1 MKETCEQ
8 IVKSINPYLWKE
20 QEKYKQVFE
29 SLYKSYYNYKKDLYE
44 KYELDESKN
53 PLCHGSRDFY
63 FLIKNVAYSFDNLLK
78 QKKEYSLE
86 NEIKIITNAIERN
99 FDALNIKNIKSYKLF
114 KKYYISNRFENEE
127 NKEKEFE
134 NFEDNEKDVIKNI
147 ISNIKDKNSRNL
159 LLITKSSLNIL
170 LVETLLK
177 NLNNNNEN
185 KIKPIF
191 KIGSL
196 LKMIKEKNTN

>member
-1 MKETCEQ
+1 MNRGFTLSVPELHENIDDMNETCEQ

-29 SLYKSYYNYKKDLYE
+29 SLYKSYYDYKKALYE
-44 KYELDESKN
+44 TYKLDESKN

-63 FLIKNVAYSFDNLLK
+63 FLIKNVAYSFDDLLK
-78 QKKEYSLE
+78 QKIEYSIE

-99 FDALNIKNIKSYKLF
+99 FDALNIGNIKSYKLF
-114 KKYYISNRFENEE
+114 KTFYIKNRFENEE
-127 NKEKEFE
+127 HKEKEFD

-159 LLITKSSLNIL
+159 YL
-170 LVETLLK
+170 
-177 NLNNNNEN
+177 
-185 KIKPIF
+185 
-191 KIGSL
+191 
-196 LKMIKEKNTN
+196 